1 METFRKMGAMKPAIV
16 LRFFEQFY
24 LTTVVLSDT
33 DTVWLRD
40 PSGVCLHL
48 PVVIQYLYCLSWCYV
63 LHMPP
68 SIQNKASVKWQ

>member
-16 LRFFEQFY
+16 LRFFEQFN

-48 PVVIQYLYCLSWCYV
+48 PVVVQ
-63 LHMPP
+63 
-68 SIQNKASVKWQ
+68 